1 MKNIFMF
8 QKNIFC
14 LKNISFTNFLNRK
27 FSTKQNFNSSSNDKL
42 NISAITINNK
52 NEISNLI
59 KHMDNLNLPKDKP
72 VKKEDLEYLFKNF
85 SNNIKQENLN
95 VLTDN
100 QNNEKDKIVSLQY
113 LLINYDNYSK
123 YLELSKPH
131 INQNIVKKNNINNS
145 NKKIEIIKKDDKFI
159 INLNDLADKNVYLGV
174 IVNKRIRFENPDK
187 VNNIIFF
194 ISL

>member
-1 MKNIFMF
+1 MF